1 MIYREFIFVC
11 IQLGMINVK
20 SGKIINILIFI
31 DLTIMQRYNIVNQT
45 QTIPEGNDIMKRKIT
60 EQLVAWKNSLS
71 RKPLIINGAR
81 QVGKTFILREFGR
94 EYYKNTV
101 YVNLESNGSVAS
113 LFGSDISPKKLIKY
127 LEAETNQKIL
137 PAETLVILDEIQS
150 CERAVTSLKYFC
162 EETPEYHIAAAGS
175 LLGVAINRNQTS
187 FPVGKV
193 NIMRLYPL
201 DFEEFLAATGNDM
214 LIEEIKRCYDSMTPM
229 NEALHSKALS
239 VYHDYLIVGGM
250 PEAVMAF
257 TETNSY
263 IDAGLVQSSI
273 IDNYTADMAKY
284 ASNTEAVKIR
294 SCYNSIPAQL
304 AKDNKKFQ
312 YKVVQKGGSSSIFG
326 ASLEWLKQAGVIL
339 ECMRV
344 DQGTHPLPVYAD
356 QTAFKIYMSDVGLL
370 VNKSKM
376 SVNTIITGEA
386 NIFMGAV
393 TENYIAQ
400 QFAAKDYPLYY
411 WTVSNSQA
419 ELDFV
424 IQKGDKIYAIEV
436 KKGEHVR
443 SRSLSVFRQKYAP
456 DYTIRFS
463 QKNFGRT
470 DDVISIP
477 LYAAFLI

>member
-1 MIYREFIFVC
+1 
-11 IQLGMINVK
+11 
-20 SGKIINILIFI
+20 
-31 DLTIMQRYNIVNQT
+31 
-45 QTIPEGNDIMKRKIT
+45 MKRKILQ
-60 EQLVAWKNSLS
+60 QLIDWKNSTS
-71 RKPLIINGAR
+71 RKPLILNGAR

-101 YVNLESNGSVAS
+101 YVNLESNSAAAS
-113 LFGSDISPKKLIKY
+113 LFGSNISPKKLIKY
-127 LEAETNQKIL
+127 LEAETGERIVPND
-137 PAETLVILDEIQS
+137 TLVILDEIQS

-162 EETPEYHIAAAGS
+162 EEAPEYHIAAAGS

-193 NIMRLYPL
+193 NILRLYPL
-201 DFEEFLAATGNDM
+201 DFEEFVTATGHDM
-214 LIEEIKRCYDSMTPM
+214 LLDEIRNCYNNKTPM
-229 NEALHSKALS
+229 NEALHTMALS
-239 VYHDYLIVGGM
+239 IYHDYLIVGGM
-250 PEAVMAF
+250 PEAVKVF
-257 TETNSY
+257 IETNSY
-263 IDAGLVQSSI
+263 IDSGLVQSSI
-273 IDNYTADMAKY
+273 IDNYAADMAKY
-284 ASNTEAVKIR
+284 ATNSEAVKIR
-294 SCYNSIPAQL
+294 ACYNSIPAQL

-312 YKVVQKGGSSSIFG
+312 YKVVQKGGSSTIFG
-326 ASLEWLKQAGVIL
+326 ASLEWLKQAGVVL
-339 ECMRV
+339 ECQRV
-344 DQGTHPLPVYAD
+344 NQGTHPLPVYAD

-400 QFAAKDYPLYY
+400 QLTAKNYTPYY

-424 IQKGDKIYAIEV
+424 MQKDGKIYAIEV

-443 SRSLSVFRQKYAP
+443 SRSLSVFKQKYSP
-456 DYTIRFS
+456 DYAIRFS
-463 QKNFGRT
+463 QKNFGWT

-477 LYAAFLI
+477 LYAAFVL